1 MKKYIVLLA
10 VLMIAISGFGYEGVQ
25 ILHKDTYHADPYTC
39 KKEVELKSTYRYNN
53 VYTPK
58 YTRFYVYYECGDY
71 EEISTA
77 ARNKLSYTVTT
88 NEYPSYQVYVVASG
102 MRERPM
108 NAPVNKAPQA
118 NEPDNC
124 LPHPDDFIVD
134 QFDIYYVTVEHAMVE
149 HVVKLQAN
157 LITGKAEYQLF
168 STYGGYDEEGKP
180 YCGGGYA
187 DRYLMYNNTRTK
199 ILETSNETPLTGAGK
214 LSLSP
219 SGQYYEYY
227 VYAVNLHINAPAH
240 RDAYTPDP
248 DDGSYYYYWGDHFLI
263 QVDYPDCESGYVY
276 RKWDDFLF
284 VDNGQNGGEGQ
295 FVEYQWMNQDGPI
308 PGATKQWYRSSI
320 YEDGKAPSGKYYVII
335 KLANGNEITTC
346 PMRWS
351 EFPQSTY
358 YNDHGYIGAPAHKE
372 LQNGQLIIEHDG
384 VKYNAQGMKIQ

>member
-10 VLMIAISGFGYEGVQ
+10 VLMIAICGLRAEGVQ
-25 ILHKDTYHADPYTC
+25 KVYDIKYHADPYTC
-39 KKEVELKSTYRYNN
+39 KKEVKLEAKYRYNN
-53 VYTPK
+53 VYTPN
-58 YTRFYVYYECGDY
+58 YVRYYEYNFCGDY
-71 EEISTA
+71 QEITE

-88 NEYPSYQVYVVASG
+88 EYAYQSYIVASG
-102 MRERPM
+102 RVQRPI
-108 NAPVNKAPQA
+108 NAPSNNTSQA
-118 NEPDNC
+118 DEPDYC
-124 LPHPDDFIVD
+124 LPSPAEFIVE
-134 QFDIYYVTVEHAMVE
+134 QYDIYNVTVDHPMVG

-157 LITGKAEYQLF
+157 LITEKAEYQLF
-168 STYGGYDEEGKP
+168 STNGGYDEEGKP
-180 YCGGGYA
+180 YCGYYN
-187 DRYLMYNNTRTK
+187 DTYLMYDKSRTK
-199 ILETSNETPLTGAGK
+199 ILETSTESPIPGNGK

-219 SGQYYEYY
+219 TGTGQYHEYY
-227 VYAVNLHINAPAH
+227 VYAANHHMNAPAH

-248 DDGSYYYYWGDHFLI
+248 DNSSYRFVWGDHFLI
-263 QVDYPDCESGYVY
+263 QVDYADCESGYVY
-276 RKWDDFLF
+276 RKWNDFLF
-284 VDNGQNGGEGQ
+284 VDNGMNGGDGQ

-358 YNDHGYIGAPAHKE
+358 YNNHGYIGAPAHKE
-372 LQNGQLIIEHDG
+372 LQNGQLIIELDG